1 MARPPKPAEGARSRC
16 VCGDMVEE
24 GKPHTCTR
32 VKAKE
37 WVNPHAD
44 DTGEDIDW
52 MHQLRRG
59 Q

>member
-1 MARPPKPAEGARSRC
+1 
-16 VCGDMVEE
+16 MVEE